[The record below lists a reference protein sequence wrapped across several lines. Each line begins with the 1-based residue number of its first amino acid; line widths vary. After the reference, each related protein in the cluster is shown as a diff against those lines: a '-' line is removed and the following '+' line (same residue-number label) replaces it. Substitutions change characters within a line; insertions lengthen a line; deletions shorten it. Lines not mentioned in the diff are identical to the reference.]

1 MSIFLFH
8 SNGLVPKFLTITE
21 PECPHG
27 HMRWDGMIPSKM
39 YLGSHGNISFI
50 SPPKGEDKIYWMG
63 SKLFY
68 LFLFFSKFSLIFHSG
83 LLSFYAAFTQFSFA
97 RHLLTFQ
104 LNR

>member
-1 MSIFLFH
+1 MIHIFLFH

-39 YLGSHGNISFI
+39 NLGSHGNISFI

-63 SKLFY
+63 PKS
-68 LFLFFSKFSLIFHSG
+68 FFCSSLIFHSG
-83 LLSFYAAFTQFSFA
+83 LLSFHAAFAQFSFA
-97 RHLLTFQ
+97 RRLLTFQ
-104 LNR
+104 SL

>member
-1 MSIFLFH
+1 MPIFLFY

-39 YLGSHGNISFI
+39 YLGSNGNISFI

-63 SKLFY
+63 SKLFF
-68 LFLFFSKFSLIFHSG
+68 LFLFF
-83 LLSFYAAFTQFSFA
+83 LSSIRPSAQFSFA
-97 RHLLTFQ
+97 CHLITVQSL
-104 LNR
+104 